1 MRRYNMA
8 KRKKTSIDGEIRI
21 VDPDLKLADIVSP
34 DVSSIVTHDGL
45 IKRSEFTKLP
55 IPEGFEQNLSGI
67 NRG

>member
-1 MRRYNMA
+1 MA
-8 KRKKTSIDGEIRI
+8 KRKPIVIDGEMRI

-45 IKRSEFTKLP
+45 IKRSEFTKVP
-55 IPEGFEQNLSGI
+55 IPDDFEQNLSGI